1 MNPVTSELAK
11 RRTGATELT
20 EAITIDISQQQEEAS
35 ELAARMAVSM
45 DNVNIDSEAEDAVDS
60 DGSRP
65 GQQVFSTQINQEK
78 PNLPLVQWVLMMWHS
93 TWIWRLDL

>member
-1 MNPVTSELAK
+1 MLKLVRSLRTSWIAPQ
-11 RRTGATELT
+11 
-20 EAITIDISQQQEEAS
+20 AIQEGPKYPQVESCFADV
-35 ELAARMAVSM
+35 AVSM
-45 DNVNIDSEAEDAVDS
+45 DNVNIDSEAEDAIDS